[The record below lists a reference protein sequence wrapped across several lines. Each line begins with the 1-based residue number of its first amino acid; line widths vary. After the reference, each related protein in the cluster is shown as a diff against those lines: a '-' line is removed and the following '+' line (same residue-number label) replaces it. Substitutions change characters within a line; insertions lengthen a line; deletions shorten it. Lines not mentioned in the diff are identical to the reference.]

1 MAVTTQISDAWL
13 RPYFTQQTPQKWFG
27 YEVPEH
33 VTRIEI
39 MRDVEWGELRVR
51 WKVRGDDAIHSM
63 PFEQTDEAVQA
74 VLAAMKLTC

>member
-13 RPYFTQQTPQKWFG
+13 RPLFTRQMPLPWFG

-33 VTRIEI
+33 VTKIEI
-39 MRDVEWGELRVR
+39 MRDAEWGELRVR
-51 WKVRGDDAIHSM
+51 WRVRGDDASHSM
-63 PFEQTDEAVQA
+63 PFEQTDEGVLA